1 MILIKRAFLN
11 QIFTHLQMCYPEEGC
26 GLVAGS
32 ELGRVT
38 AVYPIENHLHS
49 PTTFLMNPQQ
59 QIQAMLDLEAS
70 GWQLLAIY
78 HSHPHGPETPSPT
91 DIQQATYP
99 EAFSIIVSLADLTK
113 PTVRIFQITGPKVTE
128 KKMQVV

>member
-1 MILIKRAFLN
+1 MFVIERPFLDQILN
-11 QIFTHLQMCYPEEGC
+11 HLQACYPEEGC
-26 GLVAGS
+26 GLIAGD

-38 AVYPIENHLHS
+38 AVYPIENNLHS
-49 PTTFLMNPQQ
+49 PTAYKMNPQQ
-59 QIQAMLDLEAS
+59 QIQAMLELEAI

-99 EAFSIIVSLADLTK
+99 EAFSLIVSLAAQSA
-113 PTVRIFQITGPKVTE
+113 PVVRLFHITGPLVTE
-128 KKMQVV
+128 KKMRVV